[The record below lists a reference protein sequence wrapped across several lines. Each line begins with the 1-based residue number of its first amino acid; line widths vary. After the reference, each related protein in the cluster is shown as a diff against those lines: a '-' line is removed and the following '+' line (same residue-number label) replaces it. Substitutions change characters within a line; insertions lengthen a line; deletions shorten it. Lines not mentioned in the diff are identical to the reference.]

1 MYRVSDQLVFALGT
15 MMTMLFALG
24 VTVMIREFRRSDQ
37 ENKLRTARRAVYAKP
52 RVIDIDPKDDR

>member
-37 ENKLRTARRAVYAKP
+37 ENKLRTARRAVHAKP

>member
-24 VTVMIREFRRSDQ
+24 VTVMIREFRGSDQ